1 MSEVKDMKL
10 NLRMTGKAI
19 GSAAKA
25 KASKIVS
32 DQLLKYVANIRK
44 VKVHIDEVPSKL
56 HGTLT
61 QCSIE
66 VLLPGLP
73 SISVKA
79 KGKNL
84 VQAISRAVSNSE
96 TVLTQKLC

>member
-1 MSEVKDMKL
+1 MKL
-10 NLRMTGKAI
+10 NLRMTGKAL
-19 GSAAKA
+19 GSVAKA
-25 KASKIVS
+25 KISKMIS
-32 DQLLKYVANIRK
+32 TQLAKYVTNIRK
-44 VKVHIDEVPSKL
+44 VKVHIDDVPSKL

-84 VQAISRAVSNSE
+84 AQAISRAVSNSE
-96 TVLTQKLC
+96 TVLTQKLY

>member
-1 MSEVKDMKL
+1 MKL

-19 GSAAKA
+19 GSSAKA
-25 KASKIVS
+25 KVTKMISE
-32 DQLLKYVANIRK
+32 QLIKYVTNIRK
-44 VKVHIDEVPSKL
+44 VKVHIDDVPSKL

-73 SISVKA
+73 SICVKA

-84 VQAISRAVSNSE
+84 AQAISRAVSNSE